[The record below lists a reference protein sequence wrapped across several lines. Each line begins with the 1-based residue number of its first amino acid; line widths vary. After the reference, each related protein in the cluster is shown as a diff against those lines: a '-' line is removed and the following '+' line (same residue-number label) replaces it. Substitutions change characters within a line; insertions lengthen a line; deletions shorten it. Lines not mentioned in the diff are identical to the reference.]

1 MPYAL
6 TLTNIRANVNTAPT
20 DAALIIDVN
29 DDGSSILSSK
39 LVIDASEKTSTTS
52 ASAAVIS
59 QAALADD
66 TEITV
71 DIDQV
76 GSTSPGKGLKLWLLG
91 YRT

>member
-1 MPYAL
+1 M
-6 TLTNIRANVNTAPT
+6 TINSIRANVNTAPT
-20 DAALIIDVN
+20 DDNLIIDIN
-29 DDGSSILSSK
+29 EDGSSILSSK
-39 LVIDASEKTSTTS
+39 LVIDDSERTSTTS

-59 QAALADD
+59 DTALADD
-66 TEITV
+66 AEITV